1 VVRSRQ
7 DEREEY
13 QVGRGREGGETLVE
27 ILISV
32 VIIGLVVGAIFA
44 TYTAA
49 ATASKSQR
57 DLVTADAELR
67 DYAEA
72 IHAAAEKCTS
82 GAPLSP
88 APPASPYP
96 YAVDAAPL
104 VCPSVDGVQPIDISV
119 TPTNGTPAQKLTTY
133 VRTP

>member
-1 VVRSRQ
+1 VR
-7 DEREEY
+7 
-13 QVGRGREGGETLVE
+13 RGTEGGETLVE

-72 IHAAAEKCTS
+72 LHAAANNCKEGS
-82 GAPLSP
+82 PLSP
-88 APPASPYP
+88 APPATPYP
-96 YAVDAAPL
+96 YAVTSNAPPN
-104 VCPSVDGVQPIDISV
+104 CPPATTVEAVEITV
-119 TPTNGTPAQKLTTY
+119 TPTKGTSAQKLTTY

>member
-1 VVRSRQ
+1 MLRR
-7 DEREEY
+7 DERNNTL
-13 QVGRGREGGETLVE
+13 RRRSEGGETLVE

-49 ATASKSQR
+49 ATSSKSQR
-57 DLVTADAELR
+57 DFVTADAELR

-72 IHAAAEKCTS
+72 LHAAAENCTK
-82 GAPLSP
+82 GAPLNP

-96 YAVDAAPL
+96 YTVTSTAT
-104 VCPSVDGVQPIDISV
+104 VCPDATTVDTIEITV